1 MYALLIYIFILLLYL
16 CACFNGVCPLV
27 RTHYSALFKKIHV
40 PTHKGFSLPS
50 SSVREMKCKLASH
63 VYFDKGEKKDYN
75 HQSEIPTR
83 KRESACNIREV
94 ESLLH

>member
-1 MYALLIYIFILLLYL
+1 MAYVLLYEHTILLSL
-16 CACFNGVCPLV
+16 
-27 RTHYSALFKKIHV
+27 KKHV

-63 VYFDKGEKKDYN
+63 VYFDKGEKKKKDYH
-75 HQSEIPTR
+75 HQSQIPTR